1 MLTQSQTN
9 AIEIILKGHN
19 VLLTGSPGTGKSY
32 ILQYIINKNLHRKL
46 GITATT
52 GCAAININGTTIHS
66 FFGLKPNQNIKK
78 HTEELIKRK
87 NATYKKLYNLEIL
100 IIDEVSML
108 DNILCDEISFIL
120 KTIKQNEKEFGGIQV
135 IFVGDFFQLP
145 PVSNTFCFTS
155 NSWINLNPKIVELKE
170 IVRQSNDKLFQL
182 ILAKLRYGNM
192 TKQIYEILE
201 KNINISFNNSDI
213 KPTILY
219 PNNVDVDLINKKEL
233 DKLKGKSKVFLA
245 TYNKKVNNYLLE
257 KLKDYNILLCV
268 GAQIM
273 ITKNIS
279 IENELINGTRGMIID
294 IKETSVIIKTE
305 NNIYEINLY
314 SQDVPNDYVKN
325 LKILFMPIKLAY
337 AITIH
342 KSQGATID
350 YLSID
355 IGKKIFSYGQA
366 YTALS
371 RGKSLKNINIISL
384 DEMAFQ
390 AHPIVLK
397 WINQHH

>member
-1 MLTQSQTN
+1 
-9 AIEIILKGHN
+9 
-19 VLLTGSPGTGKSY
+19 
-32 ILQYIINKNLHRKL
+32 
-46 GITATT
+46 
-52 GCAAININGTTIHS
+52 
-66 FFGLKPNQNIKK
+66 
-78 HTEELIKRK
+78 
-87 NATYKKLYNLEIL
+87 
-100 IIDEVSML
+100 
-108 DNILCDEISFIL
+108 
-120 KTIKQNEKEFGGIQV
+120 
-135 IFVGDFFQLP
+135 
-145 PVSNTFCFTS
+145 
-155 NSWINLNPKIVELKE
+155 
-170 IVRQSNDKLFQL
+170 
-182 ILAKLRYGNM
+182 
-192 TKQIYEILE
+192 LE

-279 IENELINGTRGMIID
+279 IENELINGTRGIIID